1 MNFFKTDNG
10 DDELKLEKGIT
21 NLASF
26 GLPSKSVKKVMKS
39 RLMSSINDQAE
50 LAQYEKMISPIRKLA
65 DSLQVPREVNM
76 SMRRRLMNRISLDL
90 GSFSWFDV
98 CEKSIFGR
106 ASIATAMIIM
116 ISFVSIFTFQLNTP
130 ISYAK
135 DSLLFNISGD
145 VYVYRAGMLIPVVDG
160 FVLQEGDKIHTGYGS
175 GVTAIFMDR
184 TMSRVDEESKL
195 NLSKLYSD
203 DFGNTE
209 VTLGVAAGRI
219 WSKVP
224 SLIVGSFNVATLHT
238 VVKVRRNA
246 TFDVDVDKEEQV
258 AISVV
263 ENFVDVELSSYNPA
277 VKTTVVEGE
286 SLIVSE
292 GKNKIVSLDD
302 KDLWLRMNM
311 SKDEFEGQLLAQQG
325 SSDLEDA
332 VGFLPT
338 DKLYGVKMFKEN
350 LGMVLGI
357 NQREKLENQLN
368 IASKRLAEAE
378 VLIQKGLSGNA
389 EEVLKE
395 YKQIMLDITHEY
407 SDLIGIEDVERQL
420 SAMMAQDK
428 RRYYTTLPGSSLSDV
443 KKVVGEVEFLLAND
457 RVRANQI
464 ALNHAS
470 DDLYQ
475 VFNLLKHGGATMAEV
490 SIEDYPNIL
499 QNTLRDLVA
508 YNQHD
513 QDGYFRAAFVTA
525 LSDLKTINALHEV
538 VGFNGIINV
547 ESVQSRVIDTLD
559 EYFVIAN
566 TDSSYDDLLA
576 EFMVLQKDNLDE
588 LVELSEFVGVN
599 DQNAATVDIALVGQT
614 VVSDELDLSDTE

>member
-1 MNFFKTDNG
+1 MNFFKKDNSE
-10 DDELKLEKGIT
+10 DKSRLEKGISD
-21 NLASF
+21 LASF
-26 GLPSKSVKKVMKS
+26 GLPSKSVKKSIKS

-50 LAQYEKMISPIRKLA
+50 LKQYEKMISPIQRLA
-65 DSLQVPREVNM
+65 DSLEIPRELHMN
-76 SMRRRLMNRISLDL
+76 MRRRIMNRISLDL

-106 ASIATAMIIM
+106 AFVASAMIM
-116 ISFVSIFTFQLNTP
+116 VISFVSIFTFQLNTP

-135 DSLLFNISGD
+135 DSTLYNVNGD
-145 VYVYRAGMLIPVVDG
+145 VYVYRAGMLLPVMDG

-175 GVTAIFMDR
+175 GVTAIFMDQ

-203 DFGNTE
+203 KATGNTE
-209 VTLGVAAGRI
+209 ITLGVADGRI

-238 VVKVRRNA
+238 VVKVQRNA
-246 TFDVDVDKEEQV
+246 TFDVNVDNDENV

-263 ENFVDVELSSYNPA
+263 ENFVDVELSSYSPA
-277 VKTTVVEGE
+277 VNTTVVEGE
-286 SLIVSE
+286 SLIVSD
-292 GKNKIVSLDD
+292 GQNKIVSLDD
-302 KDLWLRMNM
+302 KDAWLRMNM
-311 SKDEFEGQLLAQQG
+311 SKDEFESQLLAQQG
-325 SSDLEDA
+325 SADLENA

-350 LGMVLGI
+350 LGIVLGI
-357 NQREKLENQLN
+357 NQREKLESQLN

-378 VLIQKGLSGNA
+378 VLLQKGLSGNA

-395 YKQIMLDITHEY
+395 YKQIMFDITHEY
-407 SDLIGIEDVERQL
+407 SDLIGIADVEAQL

-428 RRYYTTLPGSSLSDV
+428 RRYYTTLPGSSLYDV
-443 KKVVGEVEFLLAND
+443 KKVVEEVEFLLAND

-475 VFNLLKHGGATMAEV
+475 VFNLLKHGGAPMAEV

-499 QNTLRDLVA
+499 ENTLRDLA
-508 YNQHD
+508 TYNQHD
-513 QDGYFRAAFVTA
+513 QDGYFRAAFVTG

-538 VGFNGIINV
+538 VGFDGIINI
-547 ESVQSRVIDTLD
+547 ESVQSRVVDTLD
-559 EYFVIAN
+559 EYFLIAN
-566 TDSSYDDLLA
+566 IDSSYDDLLA
-576 EFMVLQKDNLDE
+576 EFEILQNNDLDE

-599 DQNAATVDIALVGQT
+599 DQNAATVDIAAK
-614 VVSDELDLSDTE
+614 ELSEEDGS